1 MQLCITEGQFAAV
14 EGNCERAAAHC
25 DARFTSESHNQ
36 LLAPRHCA
44 PAADL
49 IARCAGAE
57 EATVFVVER
66 HGGSSVVMWI
76 FELVKQSFQK
86 ITDVGMLLRIRDE
99 VLCLRA

>member
-14 EGNCERAAAHC
+14 EGNCERAVAHC
-25 DARFTSESHNQ
+25 DARYTSESHNQ
-36 LLAPRHCA
+36 LPAPRHCA

-49 IARCAGAE
+49 IARC
-57 EATVFVVER
+57 ATVFVVER